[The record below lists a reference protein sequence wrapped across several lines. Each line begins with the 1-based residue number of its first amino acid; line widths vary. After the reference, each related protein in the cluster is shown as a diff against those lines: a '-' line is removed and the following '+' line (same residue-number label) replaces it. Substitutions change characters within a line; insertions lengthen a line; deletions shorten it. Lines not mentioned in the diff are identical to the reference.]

1 MRREA
6 PFATDPTTLGATV
19 RRLEARRRRLEDHA
33 VARSFGLPE
42 RHARKLR
49 LLAERAKQAERSEQ
63 SADPPSKQ
71 AA

>member
-6 PFATDPTTLGATV
+6 PFAADPTTPDAIM
-19 RRLEARRRRLEDHA
+19 RRLEARRLRIDEHNE
-33 VARSFGLPE
+33 ARSFGLAE

-49 LLAERAKQAERSEQ
+49 LLAERAKQAERSERA
-63 SADPPSKQ
+63 ADPPSKQ